1 MGATTVFSLLVL
13 WMTLL
18 PLEGRTIGSQLRAD
32 RSSPAQ
38 YQDSSSPDAQYQAAA
53 DAVVADL
60 QKLASAKLSSSREA
74 AVDLLHHFS
83 QSPKR
88 RAFDNSP
95 PHRSSK
101 RAVFD
106 ILPHRLRVE
115 EEAQTS
121 SRLVRSFNSSRIL
134 KVEVANQSKLKN
146 LIKKLIRKY
155 ILIKKIKL
163 LRNGRRAESSVL
175 PHHTTSSSISM

>member
-32 RSSPAQ
+32 RSSPA
-38 YQDSSSPDAQYQAAA
+38 AQYQAAA

-60 QKLASAKLSSSREA
+60 QKLASAKLPSSREA
-74 AVDLLHHFS
+74 AADLLHHFS

-121 SRLVRSFNSSRIL
+121 SRLVRSFSSSRIL

-155 ILIKKIKL
+155 ILIEKKM
-163 LRNGRRAESSVL
+163 LRNGRSADSSVL

>member
-32 RSSPAQ
+32 
-38 YQDSSSPDAQYQAAA
+38 SSSPGAQYQAQA

-60 QKLASAKLSSSREA
+60 QKLASAKSPSSREA

-121 SRLVRSFNSSRIL
+121 SRLVRSFSSTWT
-134 KVEVANQSKLKN
+134 KLKN

-155 ILIKKIKL
+155 ILIEKKM
-163 LRNGRRAESSVL
+163 LRNGRSADSSVL

>member
-32 RSSPAQ
+32 
-38 YQDSSSPDAQYQAAA
+38 SSSPGAQYQAQA

-60 QKLASAKLSSSREA
+60 QKLASAKSPSSREA

-95 PHRSSK
+95 PHRRSSK

-115 EEAQTS
+115 KEAQTS
-121 SRLVRSFNSSRIL
+121 SRLVRSFSSSRIL

-155 ILIKKIKL
+155 ILIEKKM
-163 LRNGRRAESSVL
+163 LRNGRSADSSVL

>member
-32 RSSPAQ
+32 
-38 YQDSSSPDAQYQAAA
+38 SSSPGAQYQAQA

-60 QKLASAKLSSSREA
+60 QKLASAKSPSSREA

-95 PHRSSK
+95 PHRTSK

-115 EEAQTS
+115 KEAQTS

-155 ILIKKIKL
+155 ILIEKMKL
-163 LRNGRRAESSVL
+163 LRKGGSLVHTNPP
-175 PHHTTSSSISM
+175 PHNTSSSSSSSSE